1 MAAPIYD
8 SSARAWVDV
17 DLAALVRNARW
28 LAARARVPLLPMVK
42 ADGYGLGAVA
52 VVNALRGDAGLR
64 IAAFGVAAIAEGAA
78 LREAG
83 LSHDVVCFSPI
94 WGDDLRAAREVRI
107 VPSFGDPDDV
117 LAWSNAGGGP
127 WQLSI
132 DTGMNRAGA
141 SSETLRQ
148 QEPRLRALRERCL
161 STPPAGVWTH
171 FHSADED
178 RASIHEQERRFE
190 EIVAALGVPE
200 TAVRHCDNS
209 AGILAREGSP
219 WGCVRPGVALYGV
232 SQGMTASLEPVA
244 QLRARVVD
252 IRDVHVGASVS
263 YGATWRASR
272 PSRIATVAVGYA
284 DGYRRHLGN
293 RGVALLNGH
302 RVPVVGRVT
311 MDLTMLDVTGV
322 PVSRGDVATLLGR
335 DGELLLTA
343 DEVAASADLS
353 PYELLTGLHARPPR
367 RWASVEAA

>member
-52 VVNALRGDAGLR
+52 VVNALQCDAELN

-83 LSHDVVCFSPI
+83 LARDVVCFSPI
-94 WGDDLRAAREVRI
+94 WGDDLRAARELRI
-107 VPSFGDPDDV
+107 VPSFGDPDEV

-148 QEPRLRALRERCL
+148 QEPRLRSLRERCL
-161 STPPAGVWTH
+161 ITPPTGVWTH
-171 FHSADED
+171 FHSADDD
-178 RASIHEQERRFE
+178 RASIQEQERRFG
-190 EIVAALGVPE
+190 EIVAVLGVPE

-209 AGILAREGSP
+209 AGILARDGSP

-232 SQGMTASLEPVA
+232 SQGMTSSLDPVA
-244 QLRARVVD
+244 HLRARVVD
-252 IRDVHVGASVS
+252 IRDVGVGASVS
-263 YGATWRASR
+263 YGATWRASK

-311 MDLTMLDVTGV
+311 MDLTMFDVTGV
-322 PVSRGDVATLLGR
+322 PAARGDVATLLGR
-335 DGELLLTA
+335 DGDLLLTA
-343 DEVAASADLS
+343 DEVAGSADLS
-353 PYELLTGLHARPPR
+353 PYELLTGLKSRPPR
-367 RWASVEAA
+367 CWASAEAA